1 MYCPYGAIHF
11 FAFLRENNDMKF
23 ILVQRE
29 SNPCR
34 ISVALFGAFGLV
46 VLDLRRQA
54 CVLRVQ
60 NPSNIPHRNVPC
72 SFFGA
77 DLRSGE
83 ALTAG
88 NTLRIAKGNNKAWA

>member
-11 FAFLRENNDMKF
+11 FAFWRENNDMKF

-34 ISVALFGAFGLV
+34 ISAALFGAFGLV

-60 NPSNIPHRNVPC
+60 NPSNIPRRNVQS

-77 DLRSGE
+77 DFRTGA

>member
-11 FAFLRENNDMKF
+11 FAFWRENNDMKF

-77 DLRSGE
+77 DFRSG
-83 ALTAG
+83 
-88 NTLRIAKGNNKAWA
+88 